1 MISKSTKGSLIFQ
14 LNTLIFT
21 SAFILLLFIVIY
33 QVAVVDK
40 DGESQIITEE
50 TLKIELL
57 ARDIRSII
65 VEKNDTN
72 ANATLQNFA
81 GNNSIKFAALLLGN
95 SSLLGYYSRQKDIP
109 LPLMDTSQGLRITD
123 TDVTLSVKVV
133 ESGKNIGHLWVQYD
147 KNLLLAPQ
155 LIYYYFLT
163 VLAILMVAI
172 SILLAR
178 VFYKQITKPV
188 DKMTQSMLSM
198 LEKGEYQTSIEFSK
212 NSFLLQL
219 ASGFNRIVV
228 SFKKQE
234 TALTAKITHLNKLLE
249 VRTTQLFKKS
259 HYDALTGLP
268 NRYLLVDR
276 LSQSISKA
284 RRNESHLALLFLD
297 LDRFKVINDNFGH
310 QYGDQLLIEVA
321 RRLKSIARDG
331 DTVARLGGD
340 EFVFL
345 LETLNQ
351 PKDAA
356 RTALRVI
363 ESFADAFNIQEHSIH
378 VSTSIGISVYPSD
391 GEDDKKLLKNADVS
405 MYHAKKKGPG
415 NFSYYSMEMNNASQE
430 RLLIE
435 NHLRRAI
442 ELGEMRL
449 VYQPQ
454 MRLEKG
460 TYSNVEALIRWNNPE
475 LGEVS
480 PVNFIPIAEETG
492 LIKKID
498 LWVISEA
505 CKQARLWQE
514 LGLDDMTVAI
524 NVSAGHLISET
535 LLDHIKTEI
544 IVNQLKA
551 EHIEIEITEQVFVEQ
566 TDRTIQNLKRIKELG
581 AKIAIDDFGTGYSS
595 LQYIQDFP
603 ADTLKLDGM
612 FIENLETDKASQ
624 GIVRSTIILAQSLGL
639 ELVAEC
645 VENENQFNFLKKN
658 HCDIIQGYYLSK
670 PLEASEIP
678 DFCHSKN

>member
-1 MISKSTKGSLIFQ
+1 M
-14 LNTLIFT
+14 
-21 SAFILLLFIVIY
+21 ILLIVVY
-33 QVAVVDK
+33 QLLVVDN
-40 DGESQIITEE
+40 DLESRIIAEE

-57 ARDIRSII
+57 ARDVSSIVI
-65 VEKNDTN
+65 NKNDAN
-72 ANATLQNFA
+72 ANAVLLNYA
-81 GNNSIKFAALLLGN
+81 DNDDHIEFAAILLN
-95 SSLLGYYSRQKDIP
+95 NNSLLGYYSAQQDIP
-109 LPLMDTSQGLRITD
+109 LPPMDTSQAVRILDAST
-123 TDVTLSVKVV
+123 TLTI
-133 ESGKNIGHLWVQYD
+133 NIINGSDRVGYLWVQYD
-147 KNLLLAPQ
+147 KSKLLAPQ
-155 LIYYYFLT
+155 RLYYYFLAI
-163 VLAILMVAI
+163 LAILMI
-172 SILLAR
+172 IFSILLAR
-178 VFYKQITKPV
+178 VYYKRIMNPV
-188 DKMTQSMLSM
+188 VQMTHSMLSM
-198 LEKGEYQTSIEFSK
+198 LKQGKYESPLELNE
-212 NSFLLQL
+212 NSFLDRL
-219 ASGFNRIVV
+219 ANGFNQVV
-228 SFKKQE
+228 ANFRKQE
-234 TALTAKITHLNKLLE
+234 SALLARITHLNKLLD
-249 VRTTQLFKKS
+249 VRTKQLFKKS

-276 LSQSISKA
+276 LGQSILKA

-310 QYGDQLLIEVA
+310 EYGDQLLKEVA
-321 RRLKSIARDG
+321 KRLKSIAREG

-363 ESFADAFNIQEHSIH
+363 EAFAEVFNIQDHLLHI
-378 VSTSIGISVYPSD
+378 STSIGISIYPSD
-391 GEDDKKLLKNADVS
+391 GDDDKKLLKNADVS

-415 NFSYYSMEMNNASQE
+415 NFSYYSKDMNNASQE
-430 RLLIE
+430 RLDIE
-435 NHLRRAI
+435 NHLRNAI
-442 ELGEMRL
+442 ENNELRL
-449 VYQPQ
+449 AYQPQ
-454 MRLEKG
+454 MRLKLG
-460 TYSNVEALIRWNNPE
+460 TYKNVEALIRWRNPE
-475 LGEVS
+475 LGDVS

-492 LIKKID
+492 LIKTID

-505 CKQARLWQE
+505 CKQMRLWQE

-595 LQYIQDFP
+595 LQYIQDFH

-612 FIENLETDKASQ
+612 FIDKLETDKASQ

-645 VENENQFNFLKKN
+645 VENENQFNFLKEN
-658 HCDIIQGYYLSK
+658 HCDLIQGYYLSK

-678 DFCHSKN
+678 GFCQMHN

>member
-1 MISKSTKGSLIFQ
+1 MASKTSNSSLIFQ
-14 LNTLIFT
+14 LNTLILT
-21 SAFILLLFIVIY
+21 SALILLSLIVTY
-33 QVAVVDK
+33 QFSVVDSNI
-40 DGESQIITEE
+40 ENQIITEE
-50 TLKIELL
+50 SLKLEFL
-57 ARDIRSII
+57 ARDVASIVI
-65 VEKNDTN
+65 SRNDSD
-72 ANATLQNFA
+72 ANAILHSNFD
-81 GNNSIKFAALLLGN
+81 NSSVVFAAILLKN
-95 SSLLGYYSRQKDIP
+95 TSLLGYYSKQKDTP
-109 LPLMDTSQGLRITD
+109 LPLMDIGQSVRITD
-123 TDVTLSVKVV
+123 EGVMLVI
-133 ESGKNIGHLWVQYD
+133 NIIENETIGYLWVQYD
-147 KNLLLAPQ
+147 KSQLLNPQ
-155 LIYYYFLT
+155 RSYYYFL
-163 VLAILMVAI
+163 VLLAILMVVI

-178 VFYKQITKPV
+178 IFFKQITKPV
-188 DKMTQSMLSM
+188 DQMTRSMLSM
-198 LEKGEYQTSIEFSK
+198 LKQHKYESPLEVNK
-212 NSFLLQL
+212 NSFLFRL
-219 ASGFNRIVV
+219 ASGFNLIV
-228 SFKKQE
+228 SNFKKQE
-234 TALTAKITHLNKLLE
+234 SALSAKIIHLNKLLD
-249 VRTTQLFKKS
+249 VRTKQLFKKS

-284 RRNESHLALLFLD
+284 RRNKSHLALLFLD
-297 LDRFKVINDNFGH
+297 LDRFKIINDNFGH

-321 RRLKSIARDG
+321 KRLKSIAREG

-356 RTALRVI
+356 RTALRVL
-363 ESFADAFNIQEHSIH
+363 ESFADAFNIQDHLLH
-378 VSTSIGISVYPSD
+378 VSTSIGISIYPSD
-391 GEDDKKLLKNADVS
+391 GDDDKKLLKNADVS

-415 NFSYYSMEMNNASQE
+415 NFSYYSKEMNNASQE
-430 RLLIE
+430 RLVLE
-435 NHLRRAI
+435 NHLRDAI
-442 ELGEMRL
+442 DNQELRL

-454 MRLEKG
+454 MRLEPA
-460 TYSNVEALIRWNNPE
+460 TYENVEALIRWNNPE
-475 LGEVS
+475 LGEIS
-480 PVNFIPIAEETG
+480 PVKFIPIAEETG

-505 CKQARLWQE
+505 CKQMRLWQE
-514 LGLDDMTVAI
+514 QGLNDLTVAI

-566 TDRTIQNLKRIKELG
+566 TDRTIQNLRRIKELG

-612 FIENLETDKASQ
+612 FIDNLETDKASQ

-645 VENENQFNFLKKN
+645 VENEYQFNFLKEN
-658 HCDIIQGYYLSK
+658 HCDLIQGYYLSK
-670 PLEASEIP
+670 PLEASKIP
-678 DFCHSKN
+678 EFCQSKN